1 MGEKSSWE
9 LRRCAGA
16 VGLTRSWVYRFSSSC
31 GAILDWIKV
40 NVKIVVAAWRVWM
53 DGGMDG

>member
-1 MGEKSSWE
+1 MGEKSNWE

-16 VGLTRSWVYRFSSSC
+16 VGLTRSWVYRFSSC

-40 NVKIVVAAWRVWM
+40 NVKIAVAAWRVWM
-53 DGGMDG
+53 DG